1 MANSAKALAVGE
13 VRSTKGEVFAKSADG
28 HMRRLAVGDKIF
40 EGDVIVAANGSSAEI
55 NIFNGPALNVAEQQ
69 SVAIDSQVISP
80 AHDATAGAVS
90 GLGSTGAAKVIQTL
104 NAGDQHDFNA
114 LQDGQATA
122 AGLTAGEG
130 GGGISFVDIVRI
142 VETVPTTSYD
152 FPTHSIGT
160 VSTIEWQSLTP
171 ITQVGQNETLI
182 GGDGNDTL
190 IGGGGNDILRGGA
203 GNDMLTGGFGT
214 DTFVWTLADVPAGT
228 STDNVTDF
236 NTGEILDLS
245 DIFTNG
251 PATLLIDN
259 TAHTVTTT
267 YSTDHTQI
275 IEIAFDISA
284 TNHNLIES
292 GGVVRI
298 G

>member
-1 MANSAKALAVGE
+1 MANTTQAVAVGD
-13 VRSTKGEVFAKSADG
+13 VRATRGEVFAKSADG

-40 EGDVIVAANGSSAEI
+40 EGDVIVTATGSSADI
-55 NIFNGPALNVAEQQ
+55 NIFNGPVLNIAEQQ

-90 GLGSTGAAKVIQTL
+90 DMGSSEAAKVIHTL
-104 NAGDQHDFNA
+104 NAGDQQDFNA
-114 LQDGQATA
+114 LQDNQATS
-122 AGLTAGEG
+122 AGLTGEG
-130 GGGISFVDIVRI
+130 GGGSSFVDLVRI

-160 VSTIEWQSLTP
+160 VSTIEWQSMAP
-171 ITQVGQNETLI
+171 ITEVAQNQTLI
-182 GGDGNDTL
+182 GGPGNDTL
-190 IGGGGNDILRGGA
+190 IGGPGNDTLIGGA
-203 GNDMLTGGFGT
+203 GNDTLTGGQGT
-214 DTFVWTLADVPAGT
+214 DIFVWTLADVPAGT
-228 STDNVTDF
+228 STDKVTDF

-245 DIFTNG
+245 DLFTNG

-259 TAHTVTTT
+259 TAHTVTAT

-275 IEIAFDISA
+275 IEIAFDVSA

>member
-1 MANSAKALAVGE
+1 MANTTQALAVGE
-13 VRSTKGEVFAKSADG
+13 VRATKGEVFAKSADG

-40 EGDVIVAANGSSAEI
+40 EGDVIVTANGSSTEI
-55 NIFNGPALNVAEQQ
+55 NIFNGPVLNVAEQQ

-80 AHDATAGAVS
+80 THDATAGAVS
-90 GLGSTGAAKVIQTL
+90 DLGSTEAAKVIQTL
-104 NAGDQHDFNA
+104 NVGDQQDFNA
-114 LQDGQATA
+114 LQDNQATA
-122 AGLTAGEG
+122 AGLSGGEG
-130 GGGISFVDIVRI
+130 GGGISFVDLVRI
-142 VETVPTTSYD
+142 VETVPTTGDD
-152 FPTHSIGT
+152 FLINSTGT
-160 VSTIEWQSLTP
+160 VSTIEWHALAP

-190 IGGGGNDILRGGA
+190 RGGA
-203 GNDMLTGGFGT
+203 GNDTLIGGAGNDTLTGGPGT
-214 DTFVWTLADVPAGT
+214 DIFVWTLADVPAGT
-228 STDNVTDF
+228 SRDNVTDF

-259 TAHTVTTT
+259 TAHTVTAT

-284 TNHNLIES
+284 TSHNLIES